1 MSSSYNNINIASSLN
16 TGVISGTTLT
26 TGSHLVY
33 TGSHLMY
40 TSGSGDNTISID
52 KDLTSFFEIVL
63 VALGFD
69 IKFED
74 FKKMSEAE
82 RNQLIRDIKLKT
94 IL

>member
-1 MSSSYNNINIASSLN
+1 MSNSYNNINIASSLN
-16 TGVISGTTLT
+16 TGVISGTTVT
-26 TGSHLVY
+26 SGSHLVY
-33 TGSHLMY
+33 T
-40 TSGSGDNTISID
+40 SGSGTCWDNTISID

-74 FKKMSEAE
+74 FKKMSEVE

>member
-1 MSSSYNNINIASSLN
+1 MSNTYNNINIASSLN
-16 TGVISGTTLT
+16 TGVISGTTIT
-26 TGSHLVY
+26 SGSHLVY
-33 TGSHLMY
+33 S
-40 TSGSGDNTISID
+40 SGGGTWDTNISID

-63 VALGFD
+63 AALGFD

-74 FKKMSEAE
+74 FKKMSEVE

>member
-1 MSSSYNNINIASSLN
+1 MSNSYNNINIASSLN
-16 TGVISGTTLT
+16 TPGTLT
-26 TGSHLVY
+26 TITNGSHLVY
-33 TGSHLMY
+33 S
-40 TSGSGDNTISID
+40 SGGGTWENTISID

>member
-1 MSSSYNNINIASSLN
+1 MSNSYNNINIASSLN

-26 TGSHLVY
+26 SGSHLVY
-33 TGSHLMY
+33 S
-40 TSGSGDNTISID
+40 SGGGTWDNTISID

-74 FKKMSEAE
+74 FKKMSELE

>member
-1 MSSSYNNINIASSLN
+1 MSNSYNNINIASSLN
-16 TGVISGTTLT
+16 TGVISG
-26 TGSHLVY
+26 SHLVY
-33 TGSHLMY
+33 S
-40 TSGSGDNTISID
+40 SGGGTWDNTISID

-74 FKKMSEAE
+74 FKKMSESE